1 MSRTRPVTAAVATAT
16 AVTLVLAGTHA
27 AAHKPDV
34 FTAKRAGP
42 IKVEETTLDQAT
54 SWFGDP
60 TATKQL
66 HIGCQDVT
74 MARWGKRLKAYHHE
88 VEGELVV
95 AEVWLWKRNLTTDEH
110 GTIAMRTRRGLRVGD
125 TKARLVELYPSA
137 TRYKYKGRTFYELRP
152 ATPSKGR
159 LRAVVKK
166 GKVRALINAPWE
178 YCAPTTPTVRAQS
191 RYP

>member
-1 MSRTRPVTAAVATAT
+1 MSRTRPVTVAVATAT
-16 AVTLVLAGTHA
+16 AVTLVLAGTPA

-66 HIGCQDVT
+66 HIGCQEVT

-88 VEGELVV
+88 VDGQLVV

-110 GTIAMRTRRGLRVGD
+110 GTMAMHTRRELRVGD
-125 TKARLVELYPSA
+125 TKARLVELYPGA
-137 TRYKYKGRTFYELRP
+137 TRYRYKGRTFYELRP

-166 GKVRALINAPWE
+166 GKVRTLINAPWD
-178 YCAPTTPTVRAQS
+178 YCETTPTVVV
-191 RYP
+191 